1 MSLDAQYQVYNN
13 LETAEARML
22 LPLKKGQFPVLHDDL
37 AGGPEADLL
46 PTCVGVDEVS
56 SLCLPYVWLAVELI
70 MLRPPRTCTHYDSL
84 LVRATDREALKQAR
98 TSAGSGSASSGRD
111 ACMDTFR

>member
-22 LPLKKGQFPVLHDDL
+22 LPLKEGQFPVLHDDL
-37 AGGPEADLL
+37 AGGPETHLL

-56 SLCLPYVWLAVELI
+56 SPPLPCLWLACRLI
-70 MLRPPRTCTHYDSL
+70 MLRPLVICTHHGEIL
-84 LVRATDREALKQAR
+84 LHALVEKH
-98 TSAGSGSASSGRD
+98 
-111 ACMDTFR
+111 